1 MLTKLGVA
9 AAIGVVLSVT
19 IYSLSSSSS
28 SKKSSSSSKK
38 KKKASKSK
46 TNKSDACSLDTAL
59 QVFGTIQQNIMMI
72 KQSLAAYEAQ
82 VRERAAGQVTEE
94 QLRDHMNETFVKE
107 LVKIERQIY
116 EKYQVAESQVQAAVK
131 VYGDEPRLKK
141 LLVDLKKNFELV
153 RQGGDGGG
161 INPSDLELP
170 KGFDRAK
177 ILEIFKRV
185 MGNIIE
191 TIAVVGK
198 QLAPDGGKI
207 DTSLIPQFN
216 MMFGKATESTAASIA
231 KEYNVTPM
239 QLQAGIQKYANDPE
253 FKSIMDSMRIQ
264 QEQEFQR
271 LGLSP
276 ARA

>member
-1 MLTKLGVA
+1 M
-9 AAIGVVLSVT
+9 
-19 IYSLSSSSS
+19 
-28 SKKSSSSSKK
+28 
-38 KKKASKSK
+38 
-46 TNKSDACSLDTAL
+46 
-59 QVFGTIQQNIMMI
+59 
-72 KQSLAAYEAQ
+72 
-82 VRERAAGQVTEE
+82 
-94 QLRDHMNETFVKE
+94 
-107 LVKIERQIY
+107 
-116 EKYQVAESQVQAAVK
+116 
-131 VYGDEPRLKK
+131 P
-141 LLVDLKKNFELV
+141 
-153 RQGGDGGG
+153 
-161 INPSDLELP
+161 
-170 KGFDRAK
+170 K

-207 DTSLIPQFN
+207 DTALIPQFN
-216 MMFGKATESTAASIA
+216 MMFGKATESTAAGIA